1 MTGVPI
7 IVTEYGV
14 GTDDD
19 RIRVQLIPAA
29 LADLKTVIDQGVPVK
44 GDMHW
49 SLMDNYEWISG
60 LKDQLGLCAVDRTTF
75 KRTPKPSAAVLA
87 AIARRNAVSPA

>member
-19 RIRVQLIPAA
+19 RIRVELIPAA

-49 SLMDNYEWISG
+49 SLMDNYERISG
-60 LKDQLGLCAVDRTTF
+60 LKG
-75 KRTPKPSAAVLA
+75 
-87 AIARRNAVSPA
+87 